1 MLDDKFITGKYL
13 GLFLF
18 GFFIF
23 SYPVLTIF
31 NLPDRIFGIPM
42 FFLYLFVAWLLLI
55 IMIRFAGRHS
65 DTVDPVSLL
74 MGNQEKKNGNS

>member
-1 MLDDKFITGKYL
+1 MLDDRFITGKYL

-31 NLPDRIFGIPM
+31 NLPDRIFGIPI
-42 FFLYLFVAWLLLI
+42 FFLYLFTAWLLLI
-55 IMIRFAGRHS
+55 LLILFAGRHS
-65 DTVDPVSLL
+65 DTIDPVSL
-74 MGNQEKKNGNS
+74 MTDKKDSGAD